1 MLSGG
6 DRDKLTVEMK
16 RFLAVEQPV
25 GVPITCEV
33 VDAPNVHQ
41 EILAHAD
48 RQKADL
54 IVMGTHGRSGWS
66 YAGPPARY

>member
-1 MLSGG
+1 
-6 DRDKLTVEMK
+6 MK

>member
-1 MLSGG
+1 
-6 DRDKLTVEMK
+6 
-16 RFLAVEQPV
+16 
-25 GVPITCEV
+25 VPITCEV